1 MSGVQQ
7 ACWNDAKCCFLLLNI
22 LRAFREN
29 LIVISIILL
38 ILLDEDEI
46 ATALLYL

>member
-1 MSGVQQ
+1 MLF
-7 ACWNDAKCCFLLLNI
+7 FLLNM
-22 LRAFREN
+22 LRAVREN
-29 LIVISIILL
+29 LIVINILL

>member
-1 MSGVQQ
+1 M
-7 ACWNDAKCCFLLLNI
+7 FLLLNI

-29 LIVISIILL
+29 LIVIRIILL

>member
-1 MSGVQQ
+1 MLF
-7 ACWNDAKCCFLLLNI
+7 FLLNM
-22 LRAFREN
+22 LRAVRED
-29 LIVISIILL
+29 LIVINILL